1 MQPTRLSN
9 VIASGLATGCLVL
22 AMAGCGKSNRNTTA
36 DTTPRENPGR
46 ERAITAAK
54 PITVGVSIPTADH
67 GWTGGVVWWAKKAIE
82 DWKGKDANVKFI
94 LSTAKNPADQV
105 DQIENLMVR
114 GIDALVILPHDSA
127 PLTPICGKVK
137 EKNIL
142 LVVVDRGLTKPYE
155 DIYIAGDN
163 PGFGRASAEFM
174 AAAMKGKGKIV
185 ILEGIPCV
193 INKERV
199 DGFKEVMKTYPDI
212 EILDSQPAYWST
224 QKGLEIMENFLQKYN
239 KIDAVWAGDD
249 DVLKGVLQAY
259 KESGRKDIRIF
270 VGGAGSKEIIK
281 RVMNKD
287 PLIPADITYSPNMV
301 ATAIST
307 AVLSLRETPLN
318 GFYQKKIPSR
328 IILRSELVT
337 PENAA
342 AYYVPEAV
350 Y

>member
-1 MQPTRLSN
+1 MERPRILG
-9 VIASGLATGCLVL
+9 IAGAALAAGLITL
-22 AMAGCGKSNRNTTA
+22 AGCGKPGQTA
-36 DTTPRENPGR
+36 GARPQTPENPEE
-46 ERAITAAK
+46 ERALANAE

-67 GWTGGVVWWAKKAIE
+67 GWTGGVVWWAKKAID
-82 DWKGKDANVKFI
+82 DWQAKDPNVKFI
-94 LSTAKNPADQV
+94 LSTAKDPADQV
-105 DQIENLMVR
+105 NQVENLMVR

-137 EKNIL
+137 EAGIR

-163 PGFGRASAEFM
+163 PGFGRASGEFI
-174 AAAMKGKGKIV
+174 AQALDGKGKVV

-193 INKERV
+193 INTERV
-199 DGFKEVMKTYPDI
+199 EGFKDVMKRYPDI

-224 QKGLEIMENFLQKYN
+224 QKGLEIMENFLQKY
-239 KIDAVWAGDD
+239 KHIDAVWAGDD

-259 KESGRKDIRIF
+259 KESGRDDIGIF
-270 VGGAGSKEIIK
+270 VGGAGSKDIIK
-281 RVMNKD
+281 RVMEKD
-287 PLIPADITYSPNMV
+287 PLIPADITYSPSMV
-301 ATAIST
+301 ATAVSL
-307 AVLSLRETPLN
+307 AVMSARETPLN

-328 IILRSELVT
+328 IILRSEVVT

-342 AYYVPEAV
+342 EYYVPESV